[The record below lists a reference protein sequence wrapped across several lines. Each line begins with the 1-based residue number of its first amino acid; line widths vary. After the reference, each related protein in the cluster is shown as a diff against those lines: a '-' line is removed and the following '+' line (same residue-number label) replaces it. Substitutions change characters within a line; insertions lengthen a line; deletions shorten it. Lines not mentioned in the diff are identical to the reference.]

1 MTKSEMTE
9 QEQRVY
15 VIHPRLG
22 GFANDFTVETEDG
35 TMLFHVKSELLAL
48 SGRRYTVHDEAM
60 REVLKT
66 KQDHTVL
73 FPRHTVL
80 EDGRPV
86 AWLGQQGVIPQN
98 YFLEL
103 TGMAP
108 LRILIP
114 LYGSVFNLEGQA
126 GVVAEIARRRSSW
139 IVATGADHQ
148 HTRMVAL
155 IAIVLREYTIG
166 G

>member
-1 MTKSEMTE
+1 MTEQEMTE
-9 QEQRVY
+9 QEQKVY
-15 VIHPRLG
+15 LIHPRLG

-35 TMLFHVKSELLAL
+35 TILFHVKSELLAL
-48 SGRRYTVHDEAM
+48 SGRRYTVYDEVM

-66 KQDHTVL
+66 KQDHTVF

-86 AWLGQQGVIPQN
+86 ARLGQQGVIPQN

-103 TGMAP
+103 EGRAP

-114 LYGSVFNLEGQA
+114 LYGSVFNLEGQE

-139 IVATGADHQ
+139 IVVTGADPH
-148 HTRMVAL
+148 HTRVVAL